1 MTTFVVINNF
11 KNIFEAYYFKR
22 RYSAFYLLAV
32 SCDEKAREA
41 KFENISDFKM
51 ADLKENL
58 SSGKKL
64 FQKAIKYIDDHK
76 EHAEQPREYIE
87 QHKKTMCEDMGI
99 NLVELGFIKDIF
111 TEKRALRKIAYEAK
125 IAPFVLQDV
134 MTCIE
139 NADIFVTR
147 DHSET
152 DYHCDYPLI
161 RSLGRIITLILHPGY
176 LRRQSWNV
184 ACKSQ

>member
-1 MTTFVVINNF
+1 
-11 KNIFEAYYFKR
+11 
-22 RYSAFYLLAV
+22 
-32 SCDEKAREA
+32 
-41 KFENISDFKM
+41 M

-111 TEKRALRKIAYEAK
+111 TEKGRLEKLRMKQK
-125 IAPFVLQDV
+125 LPRLSSR
-134 MTCIE
+134 M
-139 NADIFVTR
+139 
-147 DHSET
+147 S
-152 DYHCDYPLI
+152 
-161 RSLGRIITLILHPGY
+161 
-176 LRRQSWNV
+176 
-184 ACKSQ
+184 